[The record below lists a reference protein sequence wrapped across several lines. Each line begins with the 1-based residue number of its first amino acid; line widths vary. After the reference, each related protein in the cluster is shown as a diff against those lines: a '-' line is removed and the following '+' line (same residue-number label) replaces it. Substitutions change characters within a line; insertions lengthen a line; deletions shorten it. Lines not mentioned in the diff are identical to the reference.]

1 MAEVRDAQTK
11 EANGLKREQTALKKS
26 LADVDATYDASVK
39 TLETQLLLLLR
50 SKLQQGMLCCF
61 SAITGQVGPEA
72 LKIKPLG
79 RQRCPLFAAF
89 WPIGQVLR
97 W

>member
-1 MAEVRDAQTK
+1 MLQRLFQLRVAEMEGGIARHRHHRAM
-11 EANGLKREQTALKKS
+11 G
-26 LADVDATYDASVK
+26 
-39 TLETQLLLLLR
+39 LLLR

-61 SAITGQVGPEA
+61 SAITGQVRPEA

-97 W
+97 WQ